1 MESMKRNRPLIPCR
15 ECKGKSFFI
24 RRGYYW
30 TSDEDESQLYCIRMI
45 VLMCKSCNL
54 TTYYAHE
61 QDILDSLEPPSQD
74 MYN

>member
-15 ECKGKSFFI
+15 ECKGKSFFT
-24 RRGYYW
+24 RRSRYW
-30 TSDEDESQLYCIRMI
+30 TNREDKTERICIRMI
-45 VLMCKSCNL
+45 VLMCKTCHL
-54 TTYYAHE
+54 TTYYAQE